1 MTNNR
6 VFWAKASRLLA
17 DPEMFE
23 LERNRVLDSYPLL
36 NSQGLGQAHHRRRA
50 STREGASEI
59 AKWTLESFPPDLQL
73 ARDELRKGGKFENG
87 IRNTLRY
94 FVDGRI
100 PLSYRLRGCAW
111 AKRFNGPAPKRESSY
126 TLSQSVDQFLQVNEQ
141 SGQGYDEGKSSR
153 TLTSN
158 GAFICASL
166 MVDLRIWRYA
176 NSIYPDLRLGKP
188 WAVAGLQPEEYGHP
202 KDVAMAKFWRWV
214 IQQDYSN
221 PDVANFIETAVDLL
235 YGGANLQR
243 MLEFVSQGSAT
254 IRETF
259 VELSTSFGL
268 EDQSF
273 SHTDVGRMR
282 HRIGFLVGKISVPDD
297 FDEMGSEEI
306 AKNFGMSE

>member
-1 MTNNR
+1 MVNNR
-6 VFWAKASRLLA
+6 IFWAKASRLLGDA
-17 DPEMFE
+17 DLFE
-23 LERNRVLDSYPLL
+23 LERNRVLDAYPLL
-36 NSQGLGQAHHRRRA
+36 NSQGLGQARHRRRA
-50 STREGASEI
+50 TNKEGVSEVANWKI
-59 AKWTLESFPPDLQL
+59 EKFPRDLQL
-73 ARDELRKGGKFENG
+73 ARDELRYGGKFEHG

-111 AKRFNGPAPKRESSY
+111 ARRFNGPAPKRESSY
-126 TLSQSVDQFLQVNEQ
+126 TLSQSVDEYLEANGPLGREEV
-141 SGQGYDEGKSSR
+141 EGKSSR

-166 MVDLRIWRYA
+166 MVDLRVWRYA

-202 KDVAMAKFWRWV
+202 QDVAMAKFWRWV

-221 PDVANFIETAVDLL
+221 PDVANFIETAVAHL

-243 MLEFVSQGSAT
+243 MFGFVSQGSAT

-259 VELSTSFGL
+259 VELSKSYGL

-273 SHTDVGRMR
+273 SYTDVGRMR
-282 HRIGFLVGKISVPDD
+282 HRIGLLVGKISVPDD

>member
-1 MTNNR
+1 MTNNQ
-6 VFWAKASRLLA
+6 VFWAKASRLLV
-17 DPEMFE
+17 DPDLFE
-23 LERNRVLDSYPLL
+23 LERNRVLDAYPLL
-36 NSQGLGQAHHRRRA
+36 NSQGLGQSRHRRRA
-50 STREGASEI
+50 SAKEGVSDVAN
-59 AKWTLESFPPDLQL
+59 WTVEKTPQDLQL
-73 ARDELRKGGKFENG
+73 ARDELRRGGKFEHD

-126 TLSQSVDQFLQVNEQ
+126 TLSRSVDQFLQANEQ
-141 SGQGYDEGKSSR
+141 SGQGDDEGKSSN

-202 KDVAMAKFWRWV
+202 QDVAMAKFWRWA

-221 PDVANFIETAVDLL
+221 PDVANFIETAVDHL

-243 MLEFVSQGSAT
+243 MFEFVSEGSAA

-259 VELSTSFGL
+259 LELSASFGL
-268 EDQSF
+268 EDQSL
-273 SHTDVGRMR
+273 SYIDVGRMR
-282 HRIGFLVGKISVPDD
+282 NRIGFLVGKISVPDD
-297 FDEMGSEEI
+297 FDEMGSDEI
-306 AKNFGMSE
+306 AKDFGMNE

>member
-1 MTNNR
+1 MTNSR

-17 DPEMFE
+17 DLDLFE
-23 LERNRVLDSYPLL
+23 LERNRVLDAYPLL
-36 NSQGLGQAHHRRRA
+36 NSQGLGQAHHRRRISA
-50 STREGASEI
+50 KEGLSEAANWDI
-59 AKWTLESFPPDLQL
+59 EKFPQDLQL
-73 ARDELRKGGKFENG
+73 ARDELRKGGKFEHG

-126 TLSQSVDQFLQVNEQ
+126 TLSRSVDQFLQANEQ
-141 SGQGYDEGKSSR
+141 SSQGDDEGNSS
-153 TLTSN
+153 TTWTSN

-202 KDVAMAKFWRWV
+202 QDIDMAKFWRWA

-221 PDVANFIETAVDLL
+221 PDVANFIETAVDHL

-259 VELSTSFGL
+259 VELSTSFGS

-273 SHTDVGRMR
+273 GYSDVGRMR